1 MRNKA
6 ILFSLILVA
15 TGSALA
21 EKSLLE
27 GVAKQAVENKAAE
40 VAPDAIE
47 KVDTANQT
55 LNKAKALKGA
65 TEMAPDELQDQA
77 KDKAAAVVPAEAKKT
92 GETVGH
98 LKGKVDTEP
107 KSTKVIK
114 SKAKDKAAEK
124 ALELV
129 H

>member
-6 ILFSLILVA
+6 ILFSLMLVA

-21 EKSLLE
+21 EQSLLE
-27 GVAKQAVENKAAE
+27 GVAKQAVDNKAAE
-40 VAPDAIE
+40 VSPGAIE

-55 LNKAKALKGA
+55 LNKAKALKGGA
-65 TEMAPDELQDQA
+65 EMAPDTLQDQA
-77 KDKAAAVVPAEAKKT
+77 KDKAAAAVPAEVKEAGKT
-92 GETVGH
+92 TEH
-98 LKGKVDTEP
+98 LKGKVDTVP
-107 KSTKVIK
+107 KSTKAIK
-114 SKAKDKAAEK
+114 NKAKEQTPEK

>member
-6 ILFSLILVA
+6 ILFSLMLVA

-55 LNKAKALKGA
+55 LNKAKALKGSA
-65 TEMAPDELQDQA
+65 EMAPDTLQDQA
-77 KDKAAAVVPAEAKKT
+77 KDKAAGAVPAEAKKT

-98 LKGKVDTEP
+98 LKSKVDTEP
-107 KSTKVIK
+107 KSTKAIK
-114 SKAKDKAAEK
+114 SKAKEKTAEK